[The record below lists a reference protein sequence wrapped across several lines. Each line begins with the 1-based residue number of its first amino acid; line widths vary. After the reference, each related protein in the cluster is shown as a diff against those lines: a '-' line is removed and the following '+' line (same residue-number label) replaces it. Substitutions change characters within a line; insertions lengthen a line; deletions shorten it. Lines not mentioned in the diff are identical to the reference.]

1 MTIMGSNFNQ
11 ATAVRFGT
19 TLAPAFTVVSAN
31 QITATSPAGSGTV
44 LITVTGP
51 GGTSNGVAFSY
62 ASAAAP
68 VLSGVSPVQGPAAGG
83 TTVTL
88 TGSGLGGATAVRF
101 GSVNASS
108 FTVVSSSQITAV
120 APSGSAGPV
129 QVTVIGPGGTSNGVT
144 YTYVVSPVLSGVSP
158 NQGPAAGGTSVALTG
173 SGFSGV
179 TAVRF
184 GSVLASSFTVV
195 SSTQITAVAPSGSAG
210 PVQVTVIGPGG
221 TSNGVTYTYVVSP
234 VLSGVSPNQGP
245 AAGGTS
251 VALTGSG
258 FSGVTAVRFGSVLA
272 SSFTVVSSTQ
282 ITAVAPSG
290 SAGPVQVTVIG
301 PGGTSNGVTYTYVV
315 SPVLSG
321 VSPNQ
326 GPAAGGT
333 SVALTGSGFSGV
345 TAVRFG
351 SVNASS
357 FTVVSPSQIMAVA
370 PPGSAGP
377 VQVTVTGPGGTSN
390 GVTYTYAAGPVLSAV
405 SPSQGPVSGGN
416 TVTLSGS
423 GFTGATA

>member
-195 SSTQITAVAPSGSAG
+195 SSTQITAVAPSGSA
-210 PVQVTVIGPGG
+210 
-221 TSNGVTYTYVVSP
+221 
-234 VLSGVSPNQGP
+234 
-245 AAGGTS
+245 
-251 VALTGSG
+251 
-258 FSGVTAVRFGSVLA
+258 
-272 SSFTVVSSTQ
+272 
-282 ITAVAPSG
+282 
-290 SAGPVQVTVIG
+290 
-301 PGGTSNGVTYTYVV
+301 
-315 SPVLSG
+315 
-321 VSPNQ
+321 
-326 GPAAGGT
+326 
-333 SVALTGSGFSGV
+333 
-345 TAVRFG
+345 
-351 SVNASS
+351 
-357 FTVVSPSQIMAVA
+357 
-370 PPGSAGP
+370 
-377 VQVTVTGPGGTSN
+377 
-390 GVTYTYAAGPVLSAV
+390 
-405 SPSQGPVSGGN
+405 
-416 TVTLSGS
+416 
-423 GFTGATA
+423 